1 MNILI
6 ITPYYPPVTSTLST
20 MMQELAIELS
30 SIGHKVNVATILF
43 RNKLNAEIRTKSFDT
58 FSLEKGIGV
67 IRIQP
72 YLLSSSNFILRG
84 LSQLILPF
92 ALGKDINKFVK
103 EKIDV
108 VIVYTPP
115 LSLTTLG
122 NKTKKKYNSKYILN
136 VQDIFPQNAID
147 LGIIKNK
154 VIIKFF
160 EYIEKKAYQTAD
172 EITSH
177 TETSRELLIKNKC
190 IPAGKIHLIPNWIDT
205 KKYQIADRTNFFR
218 RKYGLENKLIFLF
231 AGVMGP
237 SQGLDLIINAAKD
250 VNNDIPDIC
259 FLFVGDG
266 LEKKRL
272 MKMAESYAI
281 NNVAF
286 QPLVSLEEY
295 PNLVKEV
302 DAGLVCL
309 SSKNK
314 TPVVPAKILGYMTAS
329 IPVVALLNKE
339 SDGHKLIS
347 RAQCGYSIASDTSRE
362 KIKRLIEQ
370 VYREKHKLQQYGK
383 SGHRYVLEHFTKEVC
398 TGKFLKLI

>member
-147 LGIIKNK
+147 LGIMKNK

-205 KKYQIADRTNFFR
+205 KQYQIADRTNFYR
-218 RKYGLENKLIFLF
+218 KKYGLENKLIFLF

-309 SSKNK
+309 SNKNK

-347 RAQCGYSIASDTSRE
+347 RAQCGYSIASDASRE

-370 VYREKHKLQQYGK
+370 VYNEKQKLQQYGK
-383 SGHRYVLEHFTKEVC
+383 NGHRYVLEHFTKEVC